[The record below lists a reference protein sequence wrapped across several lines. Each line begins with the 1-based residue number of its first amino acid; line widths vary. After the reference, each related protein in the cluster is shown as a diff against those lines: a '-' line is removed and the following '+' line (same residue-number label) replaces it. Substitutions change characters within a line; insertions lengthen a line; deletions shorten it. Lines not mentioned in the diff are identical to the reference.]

1 MKLFA
6 NQKPI
11 LLSSAIVIQ
20 KKDSFVSYVTVH
32 ACVKDNILSS
42 NYCKKAMK
50 AYSSNADEVH
60 LYRSSRL
67 EVSCNNFILKNFA
80 I

>member
-42 NYCKKAMK
+42 NYCMK

-60 LYRSSRL
+60 LYRSSRS